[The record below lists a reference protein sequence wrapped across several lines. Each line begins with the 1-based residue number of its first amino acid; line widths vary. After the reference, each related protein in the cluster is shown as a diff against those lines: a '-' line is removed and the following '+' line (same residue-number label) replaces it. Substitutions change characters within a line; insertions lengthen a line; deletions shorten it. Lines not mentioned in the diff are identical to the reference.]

1 MRKKR
6 MEAFILKSILEHHDL
21 LIAMMFMTSA
31 TILLKCLCA
40 IKYQILIKEVEQ
52 ISSSK
57 NHILRSMIMK
67 YESSF
72 KLKMPVKNTESFIK
86 VYQEN
91 FRLFGIPLNNLENF
105 DLFCGFFVF
114 CMGLINI
121 MGGIYYQLPSTWIL
135 IQLMTFSVF
144 LIFLILSE
152 FVFQP
157 RKKGRMLILQLTHY
171 FDNTLYTRF
180 FQKYIHPV
188 EHAAYLR
195 EYFEPLTKKNESY
208 ASEKPAATLEPSLA
222 EDMKELA
229 LSLMT
234 EKEAEKLLEEK
245 RKQLEYAS
253 TEEDEE
259 FSVPEKYRLLEEIIK
274 EYL

>member
-1 MRKKR
+1 MKT
-6 MEAFILKSILEHHDL
+6 ILEHHNL
-21 LIAMMFMTSA
+21 LIAMMIMTSA
-31 TILLKCLCA
+31 AILLKCLCA
-40 IKYQILIKEVEQ
+40 IKYQVLIKEVEQ

-57 NHILRSMIMK
+57 NHILRSMVMK

-72 KLKMPVKNTESFIK
+72 KLKIPVKNTESFIK

-91 FRLFGIPLNNLENF
+91 FRLFGIPLKNLENF

-114 CMGLINI
+114 CMGLVNI

-135 IQLMTFSVF
+135 IQLMTISVF

-157 RKKGRMLILQLTHY
+157 RKKGRLLILQLTHY

-180 FQKYIHPV
+180 LQKYIHPA
-188 EHAAYLR
+188 EHTAYLR
-195 EYFEPLTKKNESY
+195 EYFEPLPKKKE
-208 ASEKPAATLEPSLA
+208 PAATLEPSLA

-234 EKEAEKLLEEK
+234 EKEAEKLLEDK
-245 RKQLEYAS
+245 RKQLAYAS
-253 TEEDEE
+253 TEDAD
-259 FSVPEKYRLLEEIIK
+259 FSSPEKYRLLEEIIK